1 MAFFDIKKASSE
13 RKRLG
18 GFVCGMSQ
26 KTKLAIHIVNAS
38 KAAKIA
44 KASRLGIV
52 VSAVLVFLIFAV
64 SYYGTM
70 VGNFTFSVDGMARE
84 AGISMYEYADRKEY
98 KTRIVSAKV
107 EDNQG
112 MTGLCGTEYYDG
124 SQGEEVCIPGDDHFI
139 NTDGPNNNASY
150 IAHTFYV
157 ENAGDYK
164 LDISASV
171 NILAAIKGAEES
183 LRVRVII
190 NGVGVTYAK
199 VQSENGDSP
208 GEFEPLTESFY
219 SIDKVMYREYLEIEP
234 EETLKVT
241 IIVWY
246 EGVDADHTNAIFGG
260 GVKLD
265 MKFSVIKVY
274 DDEL

>member
-1 MAFFDIKKASSE
+1 
-13 RKRLG
+13 
-18 GFVCGMSQ
+18 MSQ
-26 KTKLAIHIVNAS
+26 KTKLAMHIVNAS

-52 VSAVLVFLIFAV
+52 VSSVMVFFIFAV

-70 VGNFTFSVDGMARE
+70 VGNFTFSVDGFARE
-84 AGISMYEYADRKEY
+84 AGISMYEYAELKDY
-98 KTRIVSAKV
+98 KTRVVSAKV

-124 SQGEEVCIPGDDHFI
+124 SQGEEVCIPPDEEI
-139 NTDGPNNNASY
+139 VSIDGPSNGESY
-150 IAHTFYV
+150 ISHTFYV
-157 ENAGDYK
+157 ENAGDIK
-164 LDISASV
+164 LDVSATINIISA
-171 NILAAIKGAEES
+171 LRGAEEA

-190 NGVGVTYAK
+190 DGVGVTYAK
-199 VQSENGDSP
+199 VQSENGDAP
-208 GEFEPLTESFY
+208 GELEPLTESFY
-219 SIDKVMYREYLEIEP
+219 SIDKVMYQEFLEMEP
-234 EETLKVT
+234 NDFIKVT

-246 EGVDADHTNAIFGG
+246 EGVDADHTNDIFGG

-274 DDEL
+274 DEEL

>member
-1 MAFFDIKKASSE
+1 M
-13 RKRLG
+13 G
-18 GFVCGMSQ
+18 Q
-26 KTKLAIHIVNAS
+26 KIKLASHIVYAS

-52 VSAVLVFLIFAV
+52 VSSVLIFLIFAI

-70 VGNFTFSVDGMARE
+70 VGNFTFSVDGTARE
-84 AGISMYEYADRKEY
+84 AGISMYEFADIKDY
-98 KTRIVSAKV
+98 KTRVVSGKV

-112 MTGLCGTEYYDG
+112 MTGYCGTEYYDG
-124 SQGEEVCIPGDDHFI
+124 SQGEEVCIPEDEYFV
-139 NTDGPNNNASY
+139 NTDGPNNSFSY

-157 ENAGDYK
+157 ENVGDYT
-164 LDISASV
+164 LDLSASV
-171 NILAAIKGAEES
+171 NIISALKGAEES

-190 NGVGVTYAK
+190 DGVGVTYAK
-199 VQSENGDSP
+199 LQSDRGETP
-208 GEFEPLTESFY
+208 GETEPLTEGFY
-219 SIDKVMYREYLEIEP
+219 SIDKVMYKDFLEVDPGDTI
-234 EETLKVT
+234 KVT

-265 MKFSVIKVY
+265 MKFSVTKIY
-274 DDEL
+274 EDEL